1 MPHDTIDRPHSGA
14 TERTALQRHSDQG
27 ATPQSLIDELE
38 DAIANKDL
46 HHRAAVLRRIT
57 DLFVANGSGFS
68 AEQIAMFDD
77 VMSRLVVAIDSL
89 ARAEFGAVLAKH
101 PNAPPH
107 TSRILALDDAIEVA
121 GPMLSQSNNLDD
133 ATLVEGA
140 KTKSQ
145 EHLYAISLRGS
156 IGEAVTDVLV
166 ERGDTEVVKST
177 AANPGAKFS
186 EFGCATLATRSRDD
200 SELALQ
206 VWSRDDIPR
215 QHLLSL
221 FAIASE
227 AVQKQL
233 AAADRKKV
241 ELYRYI
247 IAQANSQIQTKMR
260 ESSTHYAA
268 ARPYVESLYRS
279 GTLTGERVAE
289 FARADKFDQVA
300 IALSLLCVLPVG
312 HIERAIVHH
321 QADHL
326 VVLAKA
332 IGLSW
337 ETTKAILLMRRP
349 GNHGAAMELEAAR
362 ASFTKLQP
370 KTAVSAMQF
379 YRLRVRSEAQLE
391 SN

>member
-268 ARPYVESLYRS
+268 ARPYVEVAVSVRHIDRRARGRVRAGRQIRS
-279 GTLTGERVAE
+279 SSDCFVAAMRFASRTHRTCDRTPSSGSPCGTGEGHRPVLGNHQGNPADATTGQPWGGNGTRGG
-289 FARADKFDQVA
+289 ARELHEAAAQDRRLSHAV
-300 IALSLLCVLPVG
+300 LSLT
-312 HIERAIVHH
+312 RA
-321 QADHL
+321 
-326 VVLAKA
+326 
-332 IGLSW
+332 
-337 ETTKAILLMRRP
+337 
-349 GNHGAAMELEAAR
+349 
-362 ASFTKLQP
+362 
-370 KTAVSAMQF
+370 
-379 YRLRVRSEAQLE
+379 LRSPA
-391 SN
+391 